1 MKLSDEPSRRLSWV
15 FGGDGLSKIC
25 GMETFELLKE
35 IGHDNAWLQSK
46 LALGFAFKLCV
57 FPEVEAVL
65 ADWDG
70 VFHLV
75 EKVNP
80 FFPFKRL

>member
-1 MKLSDEPSRRLSWV
+1 V

-75 EKVNP
+75 EKVTFS
-80 FFPFKRL
+80 FFPC